1 LTRDQRL
8 LLDTHVVLWWLADDP
23 TLPDKIK
30 KMIDQ
35 EVDVYVS
42 AASVWE
48 IGIKQQL
55 GKIKAPDDLLEQIR
69 DSELPN
75 LPITSDHAI
84 EASRLPLHHRDPFD
98 RMLVAQ
104 ARCEHLTLV
113 TRDRNVREYD
123 VPLLA
128 V

>member
-1 LTRDQRL
+1 LTRDQQL

-23 TLPDKIK
+23 TLSDEIK
-30 KMIDQ
+30 KKIDQ

-42 AASVWE
+42 AVSVSE

-55 GKIKAPDDLLEQIR
+55 GKIKAPVDLLEQIR

-84 EASRLPLHHRDPFD
+84 EAIRLPLHHRDPFD

-113 TRDRNVREYD
+113 TRDHHAREYD
-123 VPLLA
+123 VPLLPA
-128 V
+128 